1 MDKKKKTILV
11 IVIICILLCSLIMI
25 ITDASLAYKRNEHQ
39 KKVNEFMYELDKSA
53 IENGYNTL
61 IN

>member
-11 IVIICILLCSLIMI
+11 IVIICILLCSLIKI

-39 KKVNEFMYELDKSA
+39 KKVNEYMFKLDKQA
-53 IENGYNTL
+53 IENGYK

>member
-25 ITDASLAYKRNEHQ
+25 ITNASLAYKRNEHQ
-39 KKVNEFMYELDKSA
+39 KKVNETMYKLKRTA
-53 IENGYNTL
+53 IENGYYY
-61 IN
+61 